1 MSTESIMVR
10 LRRANPVPQAPAGD
24 HSDLLARITAS
35 PGDPRLTEASPRR
48 PLLQRRRAIVLVLA
62 LGLAAL
68 LASTAFAISQ
78 WIGGDAVRPPVT
90 RQEYLDAQK
99 QLTLPPGVAWP
110 KFNMPGSNTLTSRG
124 GGGGTAVLIAQNAWE
139 CYWVRAI
146 RSGDRAAGER
156 AQAELDKLLAHNI
169 LVAPVGAPEGWIPSP
184 MPTVPVAVFAH
195 DGGLNWVRASYK
207 QAAAG
212 DPRNLIASCRA
223 NAPT

>member
-1 MSTESIMVR
+1 MVR

-24 HSDLLARITAS
+24 HSDLFARITAS
-35 PGDPRLTEASPRR
+35 PGDPRLTEAAPRR
-48 PLLQRRRAIVLVLA
+48 PLLQRGRAIVLMLA

-78 WIGGDAVRPPVT
+78 WNRGRRRSAARD
-90 RQEYLDAQK
+90 E
-99 QLTLPPGVAWP
+99 PGVPRRAEAVDP
-110 KFNMPGSNTLTSRG
+110 APGGRLAEVQHAGLNTLTSRG

-139 CYWVRAI
+139 CYWARAI
-146 RSGDRAAGER
+146 RNGDRAGGAR
-156 AQAELDKLLAHNI
+156 AQAELNKLLADNI
-169 LVAPVGAPEGWIPSP
+169 LVAPIRAPEVGFRRLCRRFSSRSSR
-184 MPTVPVAVFAH
+184 TTA

-223 NAPT
+223 NAPS